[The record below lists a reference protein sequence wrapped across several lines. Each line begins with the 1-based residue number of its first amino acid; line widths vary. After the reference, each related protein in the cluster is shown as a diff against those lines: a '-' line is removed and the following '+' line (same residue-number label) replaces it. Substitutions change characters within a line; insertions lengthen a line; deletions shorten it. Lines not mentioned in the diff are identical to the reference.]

1 MNSIIN
7 LSELITRYDLDTEAL
22 AKVLFPTVKYP
33 KHALARILKGEA
45 FLDTVQLGTL
55 ATYIGVP
62 TAELLSDDFWK
73 GRTEDGCLIFIKGEY
88 KAKLN
93 YNNVF
98 LSVYKSGELCLQS
111 IDSISSMSIND
122 FTKHLDSIIKSLE
135 NGSN

>member
-1 MNSIIN
+1 MNSTIN
-7 LSELITRYDLDTEAL
+7 LSELVTRYDLDTEAL

-73 GRTEDGCLIFIKGEY
+73 GRTEEGCLVFQKGLY

-93 YNNVF
+93 YNGVF
-98 LSVYKSGELCLQS
+98 LSLYKGQELCLQEVG
-111 IDSISSMSIND
+111 SISNMSIME
-122 FTKHLDSIIKSLE
+122 FTQYLDSLIKNLE